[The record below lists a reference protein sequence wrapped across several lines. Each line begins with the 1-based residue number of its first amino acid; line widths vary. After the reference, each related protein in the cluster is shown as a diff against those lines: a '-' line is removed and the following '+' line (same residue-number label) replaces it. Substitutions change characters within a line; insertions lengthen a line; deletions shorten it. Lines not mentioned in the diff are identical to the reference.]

1 MLSSFKKTSAIS
13 AAGYGKMFIKDVN
26 GWTHSRPAIAQE
38 VAWNTHCLQ
47 TSLTI
52 SLGENG
58 RYIQHFQGDI
68 FLEFCSPRQEL
79 EGKCCRTTET
89 GTYFSLL
96 EQVREL
102 PKDRICLRH
111 SVLVSTSLT
120 ARLVSSACRYDVVLM
135 R

>member
-52 SLGENG
+52 SLGEDG
-58 RYIQHFQGDI
+58 RYIQHFWATFSSNFAVPDKSWKANVAEQPKRALI
-68 FLEFCSPRQEL
+68 SPFLSKFGS
-79 EGKCCRTTET
+79 CR
-89 GTYFSLL
+89 
-96 EQVREL
+96 
-102 PKDRICLRH
+102 RIGYASDGPH
-111 SVLVSTSLT
+111 
-120 ARLVSSACRYDVVLM
+120 
-135 R
+135 